1 MRNLNEVAGRYL
13 RYFVFAL
20 IAIGFTGC
28 SDDDDN
34 GVVIPQ
40 PTGTINAEDQTL
52 SGNVVEVTSVTVS
65 TNSWLVIKKVNDD
78 GSFTDMIAEPLL
90 IQAGTRNDF
99 DIELDNT
106 DAADVDLE
114 DGDTLVLMLH
124 ADDGDGVF
132 EYEGNTG
139 QDMPIRNAAGN
150 VVTET
155 FVISSP
161 SFEIEDQDVEDNTI
175 TFTNVSTRNTG
186 WIVVYNSTAT
196 GTIDEDDIIGYSY
209 LEEGDNADVVVT
221 FDDTFTFTP
230 GQTVFARIHLDDP
243 DDEEFTFIDDEET
256 DWPEFFGF
264 GTDPIVGGS
273 LIIN

>member
-1 MRNLNEVAGRYL
+1 MRNLSEDAGRYL
-13 RYFVFAL
+13 RYLVFVL
-20 IAIGFTGC
+20 IAIGFTSC
-28 SDDDDN
+28 DDDDDA
-34 GVVIPQ
+34 VVIPL
-40 PTGTINAEDQTL
+40 PTGTINAEDQTI
-52 SGNVVEVTSVTVS
+52 SGNIVEVTAVTVS
-65 TNSWLVIKKVNDD
+65 TNSWLVVKKVNED
-78 GSFTDMIAEPLL
+78 GSFTDMIAEPVL

-106 DAADVDLE
+106 DAADVELE

-132 EYEGNTG
+132 EYEGTSG
-139 QDMPIRNAAGN
+139 QDMPIRNAAGS
-150 VVTET
+150 VLTET

-175 TFTNVSTRNTG
+175 TFTNVTTRNTG

-196 GTIDEDDIIGYSY
+196 GTIDEDDIIGYTY

-243 DDEEFTFIDDEET
+243 DDEEFTFIEDEET

-264 GTDPIVGGS
+264 GANPIITGS

>member
-1 MRNLNEVAGRYL
+1 MRNLSEDAGRYL
-13 RYFVFAL
+13 RYLVFVL
-20 IAIGFTGC
+20 IAIAYTSC
-28 SDDDDN
+28 DDDDDAI
-34 GVVIPQ
+34 VIPS
-40 PTGTINAEDQTL
+40 PTGTINAEDQIL
-52 SGNVVEVTSVTVS
+52 SGNIVEVTSVTVS
-65 TNSWLVIKKVNDD
+65 TNSWLVVKKVNDD
-78 GSFTDMIAEPLL
+78 DSFTDMIAEPVL

-106 DAADVDLE
+106 DADDVELE

-139 QDMPIRNAAGN
+139 QDMPIRNSAGN

-196 GTIDEDDIIGYSY
+196 GTIDEDDIIGYTY

-243 DDEEFTFIDDEET
+243 DDEEFTFIEDEDT
-256 DWPEFFGF
+256 DMPEIFGF
-264 GTDPIVGGS
+264 DADPIVGGS